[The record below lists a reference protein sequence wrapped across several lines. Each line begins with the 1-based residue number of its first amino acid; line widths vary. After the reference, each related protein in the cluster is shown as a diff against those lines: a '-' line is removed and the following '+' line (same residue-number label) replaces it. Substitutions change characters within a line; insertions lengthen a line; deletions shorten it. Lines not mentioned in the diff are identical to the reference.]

1 MPPRPTLR
9 RPPSP
14 EIGYESPTRGRV
26 AGFDDDD
33 LPQREYSM
41 VCMWPTGRMESVV
54 TTPITHVQRV
64 VKRRGHRYR
73 LYIVNP
79 SGPWNARASARFDF
93 DARGPVIVQK
103 LP

>member
-14 EIGYESPTRGRV
+14 ELGYDSPTRGRV
-26 AGFDDDD
+26 AGLDDDD
-33 LPQREYSM
+33 LPQRAYSM
-41 VCMWPTGRMESVV
+41 VCMWPDGRMESLV

-64 VKRRGHRYR
+64 VKRRGLRYR
-73 LYIVNP
+73 LYIVDP
-79 SGPWNARASARFDF
+79 SGPLNVRAGARFDF